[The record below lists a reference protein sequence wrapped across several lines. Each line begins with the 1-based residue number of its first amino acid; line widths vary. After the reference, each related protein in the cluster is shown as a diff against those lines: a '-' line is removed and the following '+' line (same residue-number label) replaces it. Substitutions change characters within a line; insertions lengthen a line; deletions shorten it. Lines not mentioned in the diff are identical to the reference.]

1 MSIFRRILR
10 TSVFRLSLVYAL
22 LFSLIAA
29 AALLSVYKFAENQI
43 EDQIDRR
50 LNLETNL
57 LLDNYK
63 KRALIGLTEDINI
76 HNKKEGRPFYIY
88 ALIHQSNLDLKKFIP
103 VDQLPE
109 NDSTQTKIFA
119 SIPLS
124 EIVDYANGRK
134 NDQPVRILLT
144 QLKGGYQLLVGA
156 ELEETQDLLNQLF
169 KASLIAISVI
179 FSLSILIGSL
189 MARRMLNRINTVTN
203 TADNIIDGDLSH
215 RIPVIDDRNNE
226 LDRLSRSLNRMLDRN
241 EELMIGTRET
251 SNNLAHDLRNPL
263 NRIRHRIESAKLDNI
278 NEMSFEQFADDT
290 IEDIDGVIST
300 FNALLS
306 IAQIESGESRK
317 NWKAFSL
324 KALLDDLSE
333 IYEVVAQEHGIIWEY
348 AATEDVILNGNK
360 QLIAQLFTNLL
371 DNAFKYSPKES
382 TINLSYSLS
391 NLSNPK
397 LSNLDLSN
405 SSSTSKNTFSNNS
418 INVTISDQGTGIP
431 ESEYD
436 NVFKRFHR
444 LDSARSTEGNGLGL
458 SLVKA
463 VVDLHDAEIN
473 LTDNIPGLI
482 ATVSFKQC
490 SNKY

>member
-1 MSIFRRILR
+1 MSILGRILR
-10 TSVFRLSLVYAL
+10 TSVFRLSLLYAL

-29 AALLSVYKFAENQI
+29 GALLSVYKFAENQI

-50 LNLETNL
+50 LKLETNL
-57 LLDNYK
+57 LLENYK
-63 KRALIGLTEDINI
+63 KRTLIGLTEDINI
-76 HNKKEGRPFYIY
+76 YNKKEGRPFYIY
-88 ALIHQSNLDLKKFIP
+88 ALIHQRKLDLKQFIP
-103 VDQLPE
+103 AEQIPEQNKTQDQ
-109 NDSTQTKIFA
+109 TQIFA
-119 SIPLS
+119 SIPLG
-124 EIVDYANGRK
+124 EIVEYVNASK
-134 NDQPVRILLT
+134 YDQTVRVLLT
-144 QLKGGYQLLVGA
+144 LLPGGYQLLVGA

-179 FSLSILIGSL
+179 FALSILIGSL

-241 EELMIGTRET
+241 EELMIGTREV

-263 NRIRHRIESAKLDNI
+263 NRIRHRIESAKLAKISESEFGD
-278 NEMSFEQFADDT
+278 FADDT

-306 IAQIESGESRK
+306 IAQIESGEPLKDWSE
-317 NWKAFSL
+317 FSL
-324 KALLDDLSE
+324 KDLLDDLSE
-333 IYEVVAQEHGIIWEY
+333 IYEVVANEKNIKWEY
-348 AATEDVILNGNK
+348 SVSEGLTINGNK

-371 DNAFKYSPKES
+371 DNAFKYSPSKS
-382 TINLSYSLS
+382 TISLS
-391 NLSNPK
+391 AIATE
-397 LSNLDLSN
+397 
-405 SSSTSKNTFSNNS
+405 TSA
-418 INVTISDQGTGIP
+418 IEVIVSDKGSGIP
-431 ESEYD
+431 VTEHE

-463 VVDLHDAEIN
+463 VVDLHDAKIS
-473 LTDNIPGLI
+473 LGDNKPGLI
-482 ATVSFKQC
+482 AKVSFKQA
-490 SNKY
+490 

>member
-1 MSIFRRILR
+1 MTIIRRILR
-10 TSVFRLSLVYAL
+10 TSVFRLSLWYAL

-29 AALLSVYKFAENQI
+29 TALLSVYKFAENQI

-57 LLDNYK
+57 LLENYN
-63 KRALIGLTEDINI
+63 KRAIIGLTEDINVY
-76 HNKKEGRPFYIY
+76 NKKEGRPFYIY
-88 ALIHQSNLDLKKFIP
+88 ALIHQRNLDLRQFIP
-103 VDQLPE
+103 VEQLPKKDTFQ
-109 NDSTQTKIFA
+109 NKIFA

-124 EIVDYANGRK
+124 KIVDYANGRK

-144 QLKGGYQLLVGA
+144 QLNGGYQLLVGA

-169 KASLIAISVI
+169 KASLIAISII
-179 FSLSILIGSL
+179 FALSIFIGSL
-189 MARRMLNRINTVTN
+189 MARRMLNRINEVTN

-215 RIPVIDDRNNE
+215 RIPVVDDRNNE

-263 NRIRHRIESAKLDNI
+263 NRIRHRIESAKFEEVDEI
-278 NEMSFEQFADDT
+278 GFEQFADDT

-317 NWKAFSL
+317 DWHSFSL
-324 KALLDDLSE
+324 KDLLDDLSE
-333 IYEVVAQEHGIIWEY
+333 IYEIVAQEHGILWNY
-348 AATEDVILNGNK
+348 TATEDLTINGNK

-371 DNAFKYSPKES
+371 DNAFKYSPTES

-391 NLSNPK
+391 ETK
-397 LSNLDLSN
+397 
-405 SSSTSKNTFSNNS
+405 NS
-418 INVTISDQGTGIP
+418 IDVTISDQGPGIP
-431 ESEYD
+431 ETEYD
-436 NVFKRFHR
+436 SVFKRFHR

-463 VVDLHDAEIN
+463 VVDLHDAEII
-473 LTDNIPGLI
+473 LSDNNPGLVVM
-482 ATVSFKQC
+482 VSFK
-490 SNKY
+490 ND